1 MRICCGCG
9 AALTGRGWHC
19 SACQWRAPV
28 RQGVPYLLDGSE
40 PAPEAFTATQAHSLA
55 AIDPEHFWF
64 ATRNQLI
71 VWAMTRHAPHAR
83 TMLEVGCGTGHVLR
97 AIAEARPEM
106 RLTGAEV
113 SAEGLRLTAR
123 AAPAAE
129 LVCADT
135 RHLPYD
141 EEFDVVG
148 AFDVLEHIPEHEDAL
163 RAIARATRKGGV
175 VIMTVPQ
182 HPSLWS
188 PLDDYSGHQRRYTRR
203 ELVALT
209 QDAGLDVVRVT
220 SFVSLLLPGLVV
232 SRLAQR
238 HVEVKPGRE
247 FAITSPINGIAMAV
261 MSIEVA
267 AIKSGLSLPVGG
279 SLLLVARRREAS
291 FRP

>member
-1 MRICCGCG
+1 MRICGGCG
-9 AALTGRGWHC
+9 GALAGSAWHC

-28 RQGVPYLLDGSE
+28 REGIPYLLDGSE

-64 ATRNQLI
+64 ATRNRLI
-71 VWAMTRHAPHAR
+71 VWAMTRYAPHAR

-97 AIAEARPEM
+97 ALADAHPEL

-113 SAEGLRLTAR
+113 SADGLRLTAQ
-123 AAPAAE
+123 AAPEAE

-135 RHLPYD
+135 RHLPYH

-148 AFDVLEHIPEHEDAL
+148 AFDVLEHIRDHEQAL
-163 RAIARATRKGGV
+163 RAIARATRRGGA
-175 VIMTVPQ
+175 VIVTVPQ

-203 ELVALT
+203 ELVAAV
-209 QDAGLDVVRVT
+209 QGAGLDVIHVT
-220 SFVSLLLPGLVV
+220 SFVSLLLPGLVL
-232 SRLAQR
+232 SRVAQR
-238 HVEVKPGRE
+238 HVDIKPGRE
-247 FAITSPINGIAMAV
+247 FTMTSRIRGIAMAV

-267 AIKSGLSLPVGG
+267 AIKAGLSLPIGG
-279 SLLLVARRREAS
+279 SLLLVARRR
-291 FRP
+291 